1 MGTERIFVVMDTNIL
16 MFLNNR
22 LAELVEKWDKR
33 FCLFITGIVLSEL
46 DGLAKT
52 MKKAKEAKADIA
64 FLLEKFANRVWIQY
78 DSGRS
83 FICTRYNH
91 PRPDAQI
98 ENACDFMEKV

>member
-1 MGTERIFVVMDTNIL
+1 MLTEKRRRKRAIV
-16 MFLNNR
+16 
-22 LAELVEKWDKR
+22 ALVEAPVS
-33 FCLFITGIVLSEL
+33 T
-46 DGLAKT
+46 
-52 MKKAKEAKADIA
+52 KADIA